1 MPAFRKLHLCATA
14 FTVLGL
20 LTLARM
26 ANAQDVTRMGDPNK
40 PVNDL
45 PNPYR
50 TERNVWGVLV
60 APMDQEPAV
69 AAVVPAPNGTFYL
82 VERCFENNCYGRKEA
97 PILKLDKDGH
107 LLKSWGVGMFVFP
120 HAATVDS
127 ENNLYVTDALGQG
140 EIGQQVLKFSPEGKL
155 LLALGKAGVAG
166 NGPDTFD
173 RPDGVAI
180 APNGDIF
187 IADGHNDATNSRI
200 VVFSQDG
207 KFIRTFGQKGSRPG
221 DLHEPHSICFDSQG
235 RLFVADRLNNRIE
248 IFTQEGK
255 FIAEWYQ
262 FGRPS
267 GVFIT
272 KDDTLYVA
280 DSESGPELTTR
291 HEIPGWKKGIRIG
304 SAKTGQVT
312 AFIEDLESTTPLHS
326 GPEDVSVD
334 ADGIVYG
341 AMVRRRMLER
351 FIKIDK

>member
-1 MPAFRKLHLCATA
+1 MLKFQKLLLRAA
-14 FTVLGL
+14 VTVLPL
-20 LTLARM
+20 LMMLGGIAYAKNITH
-26 ANAQDVTRMGDPNK
+26 MGDPHK
-40 PVNDL
+40 PVNNL

-50 TERNVWGVLV
+50 TERNLWGILDP
-60 APMDQEPAV
+60 PMNQEPAV
-69 AAVVPAPNGTFYL
+69 AAVVPAPNGTFYM
-82 VERCFENNCYGRKEA
+82 VERCFENSCYGRKEP

-120 HAATVDS
+120 HGATVDS
-127 ENNLYVTDALGQG
+127 ESNLYVTDALGQG
-140 EIGQQVLKFSPEGKL
+140 GIGQQVLKFSPDGKL
-155 LLALGKAGVAG
+155 LMALGKAGVAG
-166 NGPDTFD
+166 DGPDTFD

-187 IADGHNDATNSRI
+187 VADGHNDATNSRI
-200 VVFSQDG
+200 VVFSKDG
-207 KFIRTFGQKGSRPG
+207 KFISTFGQKGSGPG

-248 IFTQEGK
+248 IFTQDGK

-267 GVFIT
+267 GVYIT
-272 KDDTLYVA
+272 KDDRIYVA
-280 DSESGPELTTR
+280 DSESGPDFTGRNEV
-291 HEIPGWKKGIRIG
+291 PGWKKGIRIG
-304 SAKTGQVT
+304 SARTGEVT

-341 AMVRRRMLER
+341 SVVRRRMLER
-351 FIKIDK
+351 HIKITQ